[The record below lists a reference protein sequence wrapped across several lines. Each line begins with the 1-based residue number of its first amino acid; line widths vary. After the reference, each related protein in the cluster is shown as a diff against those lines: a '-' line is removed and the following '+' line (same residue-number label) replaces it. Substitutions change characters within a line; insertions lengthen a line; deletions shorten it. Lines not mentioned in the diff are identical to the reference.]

1 MSFARKLSFLRNRKG
16 ITQAELGRLIS
27 VTPQAVSK
35 WENGISEPDIATL
48 AKIARI
54 FDVTVDY
61 LLSDESEPFVG
72 SDRAPVPTAKKPQK
86 TISERDRRHR
96 KKMVRLS
103 LLLGLLI
110 LAFAADLVLLF
121 SISSI

>member
-54 FDVTVDY
+54 FNVTVDY
-61 LLSDESEPFVG
+61 LLSDD
-72 SDRAPVPTAKKPQK
+72 SDPSQISNRAPVISKPKKH
-86 TISERDRRHR
+86 ISESDRRHR
-96 KKMVRLS
+96 KKMVRLW
-103 LLLGLLI
+103 LLLGFVASALI
-110 LAFAADLVLLF
+110 LDLVFLF
-121 SISSI
+121 QFCQYNF